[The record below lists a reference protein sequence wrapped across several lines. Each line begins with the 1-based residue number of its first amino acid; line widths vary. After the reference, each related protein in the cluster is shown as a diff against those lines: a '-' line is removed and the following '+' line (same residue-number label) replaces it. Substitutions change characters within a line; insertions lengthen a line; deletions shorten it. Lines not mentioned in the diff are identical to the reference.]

1 MGKKKKKKSS
11 SSTQK
16 KKKKTSSSNNLA
28 LTLDELDALQEKE
41 DQKKAVVNTGD
52 NNNNNN
58 NNNNKEGSNNQNTE
72 KNRLQEWPRRRR
84 EDIERCESI
93 VGGAKGG
100 PWLSFS
106 LAKAKWIQLSSNK
119 ALHQAFSANRGNTLE
134 SVRLWM
140 QHAEQTLCKFIVLDL
155 IMKDHGRVS
164 QFHAL
169 GRGWVFI
176 LLARS
181 TSGDRNFSKLK
192 VWYESSTRVETDHEM
207 DMKAASLDGPSRQ
220 Q

>member
-52 NNNNNN
+52 NNNNN